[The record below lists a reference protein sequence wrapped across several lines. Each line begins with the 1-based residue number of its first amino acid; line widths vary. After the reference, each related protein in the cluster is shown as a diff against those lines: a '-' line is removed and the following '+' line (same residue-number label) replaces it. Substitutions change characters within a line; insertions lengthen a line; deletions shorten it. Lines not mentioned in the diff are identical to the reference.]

1 MYNTDFKVK
10 YHDIKEELNENLKN
24 KTLKDDEYEYS
35 SQDILDICD
44 KLYRDELCSVFYAE
58 NILDDKIDIYM
69 KHVLKQMLVNPGFK
83 SVIDNITELYF
94 NKSSDSSDLP
104 EEIIDSSEEKQDLRE
119 HIDIIIMFTLF
130 SEDIFYMTHKC
141 ICQQNDTGLIDA
153 NLLTELHKQTLSIL
167 QL

>member
-24 KTLKDDEYEYS
+24 KTLEDDEYEYS

-94 NKSSDSSDLP
+94 NKSSDSSD
-104 EEIIDSSEEKQDLRE
+104 SSEEKKDLRE

-141 ICQQNDTGLIDA
+141 ICQQNDTGLIDY